1 MAGEFFIAKK
11 YFFSKKRVGMISAT
25 AAISILGFAVGVWAL
40 ITALSVLGGFE
51 REVREKILTID
62 SHIKIEKEIGEG
74 IEDWESLIND
84 IEKIVTPKA
93 VSPYLMGKAVIKNKL
108 KQGVILLKGTNDT
121 GLREVTDI
129 ASSIVEGS
137 ASLRGDNMAGI
148 IIGRNIAERLL
159 AGIGDTVTVI
169 NPLTMNSPFSIPQT
183 ARFEVTGI
191 FSANIFDYDDVYSYV
206 HYEEA
211 QKFMRF
217 GKKVTGIEMSFSDF
231 SDSFPASEKL
241 MESNLE
247 GMKILTWF
255 DLHRDL
261 LGAMKLEKLGAFVV
275 LSLIILVAGFNVV
288 SSLVM
293 MVMTKRRE
301 IGILKAM
308 GANDKSIRKIFVF
321 TGMFSGG
328 IGVIGGSLIGLIMV
342 FLQNEFGFIK
352 LPSEVY
358 FISVL
363 PVDISV
369 VEIGAV
375 IFVSVLMGIIAT
387 IYPSRKASNLDPI
400 EAIRYE

>member
-1 MAGEFFIAKK
+1 MAGELFIAKK

-25 AAISILGFAVGVWAL
+25 ALISIMGFAVGVWAL

-51 REVREKILTID
+51 REVRQKILTID
-62 SHIKIEKEIGEG
+62 SHIKIEKEKGEG
-74 IEDWESLIND
+74 IEDWESLKNE
-84 IEKIVTPKA
+84 IEKIVSPEAVTPY
-93 VSPYLMGKAVIKNKL
+93 VMGKAVIKNQL
-108 KQGVILLKGTNDT
+108 KQGVVILKGTT
-121 GLREVTDI
+121 EEGLKEVTDI

-137 ASLRGDNMAGI
+137 ASFRGVNLSGI

-159 AGIGDTVTVI
+159 VGVGDTVVVI

-183 ARFEVTGI
+183 ARFEVSGI
-191 FSANIFDYDDVYSYV
+191 FSANIFDYDDVYSYI

-217 GKKVTGIEMSFSDF
+217 GNKVTGIEMSFSDF

-241 MESNLE
+241 NENKIE

-261 LGAMKLEKLGAFVV
+261 LGAMKLEKLGAFAV

-308 GANDKSIRKIFVF
+308 GANDKSIRKIFVI

-328 IGVIGGSLIGLIMV
+328 IGVIGGALIGLVMV
-342 FLQNEFGFIK
+342 FLQSEFGFIT

-363 PVDISV
+363 PVDISI

-375 IFVSVLMGIIAT
+375 IFVSILMGSLAT